1 MKVILLI
8 LSIALTGCVKESDP
22 PTAPP
27 LTVPFVPTVT
37 TSLAD
42 YDQAWVVSRVPDS
55 TLWLAC
61 RAAYNGRYS
70 EQLKAA
76 LADSFVQRARRI
88 GATEIE
94 ARGCLTASGQMQT
107 GTISLLYR
115 AERAKYY
122 GVRCWILEF
131 ARGGAGDAIE
141 EFRCFVMDAG
151 TFNPRLVLPSP
162 PPPQHPGPAREA
174 PPAGTGK
181 KNPGAPFDAP
191 GPVPKR
197 IR

>member
-1 MKVILLI
+1 MKTIVLI
-8 LSIALTGCVKESDP
+8 LSVALTGCVKESDP
-22 PTAPP
+22 PTAAP

-37 TSLAD
+37 SSVAD
-42 YDQAWVVSRVPDS
+42 YDQAWIASRVPDS

-94 ARGCLTASGQMQT
+94 ARGCLTGSGQMQT

-115 AERAKYY
+115 AERATYY

-131 ARGGAGDAIE
+131 ARGATGDAIQQ
-141 EFRCFVMDAG
+141 FRCLVMDAG

-162 PPPQHPGPAREA
+162 PPEHPGPAHEA
-174 PPAGTGK
+174 PQK
-181 KNPGAPFDAP
+181 KPGGF
-191 GPVPKR
+191 V
-197 IR
+197 